1 MTTARKTQIS
11 LDATPY
17 YHCVARCVRRAF
29 LCGKDD
35 FSGRSF
41 EHRKDW
47 IVDRIR
53 ELASAFAVDVC
64 AYAVMSNHYHVVLRV
79 NREAADA
86 WSGREVIER
95 WGRVFTL
102 PAVAGSYAEGGSPGP
117 MQRQAVSGYVE
128 QFRARLCDI
137 SWFMRCI
144 NEHIARKA
152 NREDQCKGR
161 FWEGRFRSQALLDES
176 ALIACMAYVDLN
188 PVRAKIADTPEDS
201 AYTSI
206 RERLLAFARR
216 KRGRPRKEARQP
228 ESLAPLAGI
237 ADGEHA
243 EGEPSLPFA
252 LEDYLQLVDAT
263 GRLLRS
269 DKRGA
274 IPPDLA
280 PILQR
285 LGVEEAHWVDNV
297 QHFGRRFHRFV
308 GPVDRLRS
316 LGRQLG
322 HRWLHGIRA
331 SAGFYRRAASS
342 TA

>member
-1 MTTARKTQIS
+1 MTTARETQIS
-11 LDATPY
+11 LETTPY

-29 LCGKDD
+29 LCGKDE

-47 IVDRIR
+47 IVDRIK
-53 ELASAFAVDVC
+53 EISSAFAVDVC

-79 NREAADA
+79 DADA
-86 WSGREVIER
+86 ANAWTGQEVIER
-95 WGRVFTL
+95 WGRVFSV
-102 PAVAGSYAEGGSPGP
+102 PAVAGIYADGGAVGP
-117 MQRQAVSGYVE
+117 MQREAVSGYVE

-152 NREDQCKGR
+152 NREDRCKGR

-176 ALIACMAYVDLN
+176 AVIACMAYVDLN
-188 PVRAKIADTPEDS
+188 PIRAGMAETPEES
-201 AYTSI
+201 QYTSI
-206 RERLLAFARR
+206 RERLLAFAQR
-216 KRGRPRKEARQP
+216 KRGRPRKTQATQP
-228 ESLAPLAGI
+228 ATLTSLSERENLDNHQAI
-237 ADGEHA
+237 
-243 EGEPSLPFA
+243 PFD
-252 LEDYLQLVDAT
+252 LEDYLQLVDIT
-263 GRLLRS
+263 GRIIRS

-285 LGVEEAHWVDNV
+285 LGVDEAHWVDNV

-308 GPVDRLRS
+308 GRVERLKS
-316 LGRQLG
+316 LSHELG
-322 HRWLHGIRA
+322 HRWLHGLTA
-331 SAGFYRRAASS
+331 SAGFYRRVAPSA
-342 TA
+342 